1 MQVRRIELARAA
13 GAGAAPPALLE
24 ALLGA
29 VALERVTRLRC
40 GEGAVPAWGPGLLR
54 RLVGL
59 RSLNL
64 SACGLTALPPG
75 AGRSFRSG
83 LPVRVRPHHA
93 AARRGPHLYPQ
104 AFRRAGFQASSVKP
118 RQSLTTWVA
127 GYG

>member
-1 MQVRRIELARAA
+1 MPADLTMSKRMHARFESDRRQSQSASAGPPAQVRRIELARAA

-75 AGRSFRSG
+75 APCSLQVRLTGCQIFRLSG
-83 LPVRVRPHHA
+83 
-93 AARRGPHLYPQ
+93 Y
-104 AFRRAGFQASSVKP
+104 
-118 RQSLTTWVA
+118 
-127 GYG
+127 